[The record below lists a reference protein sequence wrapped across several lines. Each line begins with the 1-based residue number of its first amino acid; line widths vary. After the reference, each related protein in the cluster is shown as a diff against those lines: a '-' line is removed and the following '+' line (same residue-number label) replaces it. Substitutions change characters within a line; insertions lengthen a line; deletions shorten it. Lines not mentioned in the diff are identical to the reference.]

1 MTSATNNITVDVIPT
16 VISTTS
22 SRLLYQLNL
31 IWIYI
36 IFASV
41 GFVVL
46 MFTLVALIV
55 CIAVI

>member
-1 MTSATNNITVDVIPT
+1 MTSATNTP
-16 VISTTS
+16 

-31 IWIYI
+31 IWIY

-55 CIAVI
+55 CIAVILKCKLLKFY